1 MADQTV
7 ICSGDSFLD
16 ESSGTGDTI
25 RGAVERLNFGRTSGD
40 HLNPVWTFDVSSLAG
55 KMWDS
60 VTLTIT
66 HEGIEGDPAG
76 SGTIFLAHI
85 DKAMDTSTCTWN
97 DFDTAAAWG
106 ASGAETSVDHDVA
119 TRTAWVMETSSAAGD
134 VEVSPDITGI
144 IQRALHTNAGIL
156 HLILFA
162 TGTVGGSVHQ
172 YESIETTNGTEGFLT
187 FTNVELQESTS
198 SSNPGGTASNVAV
211 PSASSLSKSGRPPI
225 AGADRQYS
233 ATILHDG
240 VEPMNILSITLRGTF
255 GADN

>member
-7 ICSGDSFLD
+7 TCSGDSFLD
-16 ESSGTGDTI
+16 EAVPTTN
-25 RGAVERLNFGRTSGD
+25 RGSILFLNFGRTSGD

-60 VTLTIT
+60 VTLTLT
-66 HEGIEGDPAG
+66 HENPSGDPAG

-85 DKAMDTSTCTWN
+85 DKALVISTCTWEVFSTGN
-97 DFDTAAAWG
+97 SWSTD
-106 ASGAETSVDHDVA
+106 GAETSADHDAA
-119 TRTAWVMETSSAAGD
+119 TRVAWVMETSSVAD
-134 VEVSPDITGI
+134 DIEVSPDITGI
-144 IQRALHTNAGIL
+144 VKVALNENAGTL

-162 TGTVGGSVHQ
+162 TGTVGGAVHQ
-172 YESIETTNGTEGFLT
+172 YDSIETTNGTQGFLT
-187 FTNVELQESTS
+187 FTNVEDMESSSTS
-198 SSNPGGTASNVAV
+198 GSGTASNVAV

-240 VEPMNILSITLRGTF
+240 VEPMNILSITLRGAF